1 MDNGRNE
8 HTELGSFAITLSE
21 LKKDPQLLIDVI
33 ESACQDQA
41 VTYDNVVLHG
51 AVYVCMSK
59 MGTLQ

>member
-1 MDNGRNE
+1 MEQKNK
-8 HTELGSFAITLSE
+8 HAELGSFALTLRE

-33 ESACQDQA
+33 ESACRDQA
-41 VTYDNVVLHG
+41 VTYENVVLHG